1 MSKEKLARR
10 KAMGD
15 DPTAKTQ
22 SNSSE
27 AGAIPAPQP
36 IPGAPQGAGNM
47 MNNPMNGN
55 SFNPQVGSMSGF
67 NLYPYGDGGL
77 PLADGRMGGV
87 GFVANSKQLAEFG
100 QGNAITGRGYQS
112 QIPYGQQPQ
121 PNGKTM
127 EMMDGMGLAQ
137 DSAKIMERQYGEGC
151 RSLSSG
157 SDGRIHTRPLEG
169 GAPALLRLI
178 HVNHSRCSTR
188 CLCRECLTHKQLQV
202 WIQRKA
208 NVTHKV
214 KTNGNYCN

>member
-112 QIPYGQQPQ
+112 AIPYGQQQQ

-137 DSAKIMERQYGEGC
+137 DSAKIMERQYGEGMPGPY
-151 RSLSSG
+151 RPGPMGMHPYSG
-157 SDGRIHTRPLEG
+157 PLEG
-169 GAPALLRLI
+169 GAPAPAQIDPRQPQQMFD
-178 HVNHSRCSTR
+178 TMP
-188 CLCRECLTHKQLQV
+188 LQGMPDA
-202 WIQRKA
+202 QAAAGMDTKKGKRNA
-208 NVTHKV
+208 
-214 KTNGNYCN
+214 